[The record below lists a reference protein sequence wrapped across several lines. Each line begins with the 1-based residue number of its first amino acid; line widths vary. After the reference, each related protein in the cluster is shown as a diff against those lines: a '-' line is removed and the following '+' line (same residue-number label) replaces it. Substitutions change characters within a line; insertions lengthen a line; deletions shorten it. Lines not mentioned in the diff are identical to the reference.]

1 MVSHTTAMFDGH
13 KHDSSGVIMNL
24 ACNIIL
30 QDYVIKE
37 LDNIMSRN
45 SSR

>member
-1 MVSHTTAMFDGH
+1 MVSHTTAKFGGH
-13 KHDSSGVIMNL
+13 KSHSSGVIIIL

-37 LDNIMSRN
+37 LDNIMSRS